1 MGEIVRCGDG
11 LHGAE
16 PAHGLKSFTAAAAA
30 VAHEGGIFTHV
41 FAHLDQVIVVRHR
54 QDIFCLRFVDRPR
67 VAAVLSERTRNV
79 AKSQTSFHG
88 SAELAGDAQVVIL
101 VAAEAGADAD
111 KISLLDYAGRPLVVQ
126 NMVGLFCHE
135 NGFIDKDPSELSVH
149 TKEEVL
155 DEILLHVYILIKE
168 FAQVFLVYIASGA
181 HQGKLEKADHR
192 RRQYEFAD
200 TVVIGVDKEP
210 LFTKMVKKFFGLGL

>member
-1 MGEIVRCGDG
+1 M
-11 LHGAE
+11 
-16 PAHGLKSFTAAAAA
+16 
-30 VAHEGGIFTHV
+30 
-41 FAHLDQVIVVRHR
+41 
-54 QDIFCLRFVDRPR
+54 
-67 VAAVLSERTRNV
+67 LSERTRNV

-155 DEILLHVYILIKE
+155 DEILI
-168 FAQVFLVYIASGA
+168 YIAPGA

-210 LFTKMVKKFFGLGL
+210 LFTKMVKKLFSLDL